1 LPARSDTNSSSRESR
16 PRRGSLLKRV
26 IFAAISIAAGL
37 LVGLACL
44 EMLAIG
50 WLVLKDGHYTPAPTL
65 FERLQN
71 TYVRNATEG
80 SGCTYAD
87 TLFPHPYVAFVHHD
101 QPPCGKKH
109 VNNIGLN
116 GEDFPTTKR
125 GDRYVILLTGGS
137 VAAQLGQVDPP
148 PAPRY
153 LEVALNEHYVSPN
166 GLPFLVL
173 NGGDGAWKQP
183 QQLILFALYSNVVD
197 AVVTLDGYNESQM
210 FHRYASGRLEMPAIN
225 FLEVNP
231 IAAQDGFDNVVMS
244 WLAGRVAGAMMQS
257 SVLSRSHAAYLAL
270 LAVKQMA
277 KADGSFRAQSPE
289 QFGRMF
295 ALPRELRDDEAA
307 LDDFQLAQYRRYIS
321 LMDVIARR
329 ESVKSLFFLQPVPAI
344 GKALTEAERQVN
356 PDLGYADRYRR
367 IVAGL
372 EELNKEG
379 MPVVDLLD
387 IFADQPGTIY
397 VDDIHFDRGP
407 KGESLGY
414 TLVAQRMARE
424 MAKRWG
430 LRVKE

>member
-1 LPARSDTNSSSRESR
+1 
-16 PRRGSLLKRV
+16 LKRFV
-26 IFAAISIAAGL
+26 FTAISIVAGL
-37 LVGLACL
+37 VIGLASV
-44 EMLAIG
+44 EVLAIG
-50 WLVLKDGHYTPAPTL
+50 WLVLKDGHYTSAPLL

-101 QPPCGKKH
+101 QPPCGRKH
-109 VNNIGLN
+109 VNNVGLN

-125 GDRYVILLTGGS
+125 RDRYVILLTGGS
-137 VAAQLGQVDPP
+137 VAGQLGQVDPP

-153 LEVALNEHYVSPN
+153 LEVVLNEHYVSPN

-183 QQLILFALYSNVVD
+183 QQLILFSLYSNVVD

-231 IAAQDGFDNVVMS
+231 IAAQNGFDNVVLS
-244 WLAGRVAGAMMQS
+244 WLAGRVAGVMMQS
-257 SVLSRSHAAYLAL
+257 SVLSRSHAAYLTL
-270 LAVKQMA
+270 LAVKQMT
-277 KADGSFRAQSPE
+277 KGDGSFRAQSPE

-295 ALPRELRDDEAA
+295 ALPQELRDDVPA
-307 LDDFQLAQYRRYIS
+307 LIDFQLAQYRRYIS
-321 LMDVIARR
+321 QMDAIARR
-329 ESVKSLFFLQPVPAI
+329 ENVKSLFFLQPVPAI
-344 GKALTEAERQVN
+344 GKVLTEAERQVN
-356 PDLGYADRYRR
+356 PNLDYADRYRHM
-367 IVAGL
+367 VAGL

-379 MPVVDLLD
+379 VPVIDLLD
-387 IFADQPGTIY
+387 VFAGQTGTIY
-397 VDDIHFDRGP
+397 VDDIHFARGP
-407 KGESLGY
+407 KGESPGY
-414 TLVAQRMARE
+414 TLVAERMARE

-430 LRVKE
+430 LKAKEKE